1 MIKGRRDMGKVIMEK
16 KVKKKREV
24 DIKVDNDEEKY
35 LNGEDTNW
43 ISASGKVP
51 TFANNLK
58 APFNIDSQILN
69 HNFTFYQIKIFLSKI
84 F

>member
-35 LNGEDTNW
+35 LNGEDTN
-43 ISASGKVP
+43 
-51 TFANNLK
+51 
-58 APFNIDSQILN
+58 
-69 HNFTFYQIKIFLSKI
+69 
-84 F
+84 